1 MKIFVYTFTLLLYF
15 GLLISCGTSKKA
27 IENAP
32 NVELVQPP
40 SDKAVV
46 YLIRP
51 SMLGQLINT
60 KVEIDGQYI
69 GKTKG
74 KQYLYTVLD
83 PGTHT
88 ITSIAENTSEVPI
101 ELEAGKQYFF
111 EQEIKMGVLKARN
124 ELVRIKEEDARIK
137 LQKCKLSKEFV
148 AEL

>member
-1 MKIFVYTFTLLLYF
+1 MRLFVYTFTLFLFL
-15 GLLISCGTSKKA
+15 GMLSCGTSKKA

-60 KVEIDGQYI
+60 KVEIDGQYV

-74 KQYLYTVLD
+74 KQYLYTILD
-83 PGTHT
+83 PGAHT

-101 ELEAGKQYFF
+101 ELEAGQQYFF

-124 ELVRIKEEDARIK
+124 ELVRIDEADARIK
-137 LQKCKLSKEFV
+137 IQKCKLSKDFISEK
-148 AEL
+148 